1 MVSLT
6 PRILLKV
13 LKKYEIWMWKYVKI
27 ARPCFFIKVSDSSHS
42 TYDFD
47 SLPRSTTSP
56 PKPSNQSKTDRVI
69 VHRNGQLLNAVDF
82 SQLPSLVKLSGHSS
96 SELSNLIKWVCFVGR
111 FAHPCMFRASSW
123 SSHAKSPCS
132 KTDRINPESERNV
145 FSNKCSQ
152 KENQREQEV
161 PTFLWLDQ
169 GSLEPSHHN
178 QFLHHSKR

>member
-96 SELSNLIKWVCFVGR
+96 SELSNLIEWVCRSICPPLYVPR
-111 FAHPCMFRASSW
+111 FFLVFSCRKPLQE
-123 SSHAKSPCS
+123 
-132 KTDRINPESERNV
+132 DRWINTESERNAL
-145 FSNKCSQ
+145 SNKCSQ

-169 GSLEPSHHN
+169 GSLAPSHHN
-178 QFLHHSKR
+178 QFLHHPKR